1 MKKWLK
7 IAIGIV
13 VGIILLFV
21 VDLICIFTINRPLF
35 AIKEDN
41 GDSVHLIYRGLF
53 YDTYNCHEFS
63 TPQIKVKG
71 AKFTCAVLELDVGA
85 VVNIKDKTKEI
96 KDFTCAEALE
106 QFYEDE
112 TYTYF
117 WNCIK
122 NDYMVVKYDSGNEEP
137 ISEALKY
144 GTIKISDLDKFN
156 IKYIKME
163 KEDEVADIKLNVV
176 EPQNCNLKL
185 NEYYKNNDRVIY
197 TSCFD
202 EIYVIRKNS
211 DAVMT
216 LKYYLENVNQTFDDS
231 INKLVS
237 DMEVVSILKDGG
249 TKVYKKDNYTIIVCN
264 TIAENKDV
272 YIGNKDFKYEKGYC
286 K

>member
-1 MKKWLK
+1 MMKKVL
-7 IAIGIV
+7 IVIGV
-13 VGIILLFV
+13 LFGIILLDSTQAMVFNNNPIIKIKEYYNGGNINYKSKGIL
-21 VDLICIFTINRPLF
+21 VDTINCTNGKNVTV
-35 AIKEDN
+35 IK
-41 GDSVHLIYRGLF
+41 G
-53 YDTYNCHEFS
+53 FS
-63 TPQIKVKG
+63 YSCNYEG
-71 AKFTCAVLELDVGA
+71 GNFTLV
-85 VVNIKDKTKEI
+85 DKTKEI
-96 KDFTCAEALE
+96 KDFACAEALE

-112 TYTYF
+112 NYTYY

-122 NDYMVVKYDSGNEEP
+122 NKYMIVEYKDGSNEL
-137 ISEALKY
+137 ISEALKSSH
-144 GTIKISDLDKFN
+144 IDIQVLDKFN
-156 IKYIKME
+156 IEYIKME

-202 EIYVIRKNS
+202 EIYVLRKNS

-216 LKYYLENVNQTFDDS
+216 LKYYLEKVYQTFDDS

-237 DMEVVSILKDGG
+237 DMEVVSMLKDGG

-264 TIAENKDV
+264 TINGNKDV
-272 YIGNKDFKYEKGYC
+272 YIGNKDFKYEQGYC

>member
-1 MKKWLK
+1 MMKKVL
-7 IAIGIV
+7 IVIGV
-13 VGIILLFV
+13 LFGIILLDSTQAMVFNNNPIIKIKEYYNGGNINYKSKGIL
-21 VDLICIFTINRPLF
+21 VDTINCTNGKKVTV
-35 AIKEDN
+35 IK
-41 GDSVHLIYRGLF
+41 G
-53 YDTYNCHEFS
+53 FS
-63 TPQIKVKG
+63 YSCNYEG
-71 AKFTCAVLELDVGA
+71 GNFTLV
-85 VVNIKDKTKEI
+85 DKTKEI
-96 KDFTCAEALE
+96 KDFACAEALE

-112 TYTYF
+112 NYTYY

-122 NDYMVVKYDSGNEEP
+122 NKYMIVEYKDGSNEL
-137 ISEALKY
+137 ISEALKSSH
-144 GTIKISDLDKFN
+144 IDIQVLDKFN
-156 IKYIKME
+156 IEYIKME
-163 KEDEVADIKLNVV
+163 KENEVADIKLNVV

-216 LKYYLENVNQTFDDS
+216 LKYYLEKVYQTFDDS

-237 DMEVVSILKDGG
+237 DMEVVSMLKDGG

-264 TIAENKDV
+264 TINGNKDV
-272 YIGNKDFKYEKGYC
+272 YIGNKDFKYEQGYC